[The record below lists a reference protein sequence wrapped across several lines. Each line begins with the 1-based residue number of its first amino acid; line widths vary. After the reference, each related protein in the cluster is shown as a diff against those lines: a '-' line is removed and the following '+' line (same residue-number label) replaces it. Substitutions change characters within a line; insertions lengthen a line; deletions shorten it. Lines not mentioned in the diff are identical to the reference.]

1 MDCIAHLSA
10 LRRYMATTTAVRDGL
25 SRSLS
30 LSQRQQREEYI
41 WGISEI
47 YRRRRKSQVSPIYRP
62 AVVEGADRGGRE
74 ASSGMRKEAG
84 TEGEELLN
92 YCSPLAVSASG
103 TAIEQTR
110 GRRKKLISGH
120 FVELSIFRSG
130 VISKAEFPG
139 PAPPVQFV

>member
-1 MDCIAHLSA
+1 
-10 LRRYMATTTAVRDGL
+10 MATTTAVRDGL

-30 LSQRQQREEYI
+30 QRQRRQQGEEYI

-62 AVVEGADRGGRE
+62 AGVEGER

-92 YCSPLAVSASG
+92 YCSPPLPVSASG

-110 GRRKKLISGH
+110 GERKKLISGH

>member
-1 MDCIAHLSA
+1 
-10 LRRYMATTTAVRDGL
+10 MATTTAVRDGL
-25 SRSLS
+25 SRP

-62 AVVEGADRGGRE
+62 AGVEGKG

-92 YCSPLAVSASG
+92 YRSLFRPL
-103 TAIEQTR
+103 
-110 GRRKKLISGH
+110 
-120 FVELSIFRSG
+120 EL
-130 VISKAEFPG
+130 
-139 PAPPVQFV
+139 Q

>member
-1 MDCIAHLSA
+1 
-10 LRRYMATTTAVRDGL
+10 MATTTAERDGL
-25 SRSLS
+25 SRP
-30 LSQRQQREEYI
+30 LSQRQWRQQREEYI

-62 AVVEGADRGGRE
+62 AGVEGER

-92 YCSPLAVSASG
+92 YCSPPLAVSASG

-110 GRRKKLISGH
+110 EGREEKAD
-120 FVELSIFRSG
+120 FRPLRRAINLQIRRNIEGGIPGS
-130 VISKAEFPG
+130 G
-139 PAPPVQFV
+139 PACPVCLNISQYKQK

>member
-1 MDCIAHLSA
+1 
-10 LRRYMATTTAVRDGL
+10 MATTTTTAAERDGL
-25 SRSLS
+25 SRS

-62 AVVEGADRGGRE
+62 AGVEGSRGKR

-92 YCSPLAVSASG
+92 YCSPPLAVSASG

-110 GRRKKLISGH
+110 EGKEEKADFRPLRRAINLQIRCNIEGGI
-120 FVELSIFRSG
+120 LRSG
-130 VISKAEFPG
+130 PACPVCLNISR
-139 PAPPVQFV
+139 